1 MLRKKLSP
9 YLIILLGFL
18 GVVAI
23 GTGLLLLPVSTYNG
37 ISFVDAL
44 FLSTSSVCITGLATV
59 NLSETFTGFGQAVI
73 CILIQ
78 VGGLGFVTIGMT
90 VISLLGGKV
99 GLSGKRLI
107 SETLGSSGKLNY
119 KRFLLRAVLI
129 TVIMEALGFNINLIA
144 LRSSYSGGK
153 LIWISLFHSVSAFN
167 NAGLDLFGNGMLSYE
182 NNVLLIL
189 NTSVLTI
196 VGGLGF
202 IVIIDMLSAKRWKR
216 FSVHSKV
223 VLVITPILLLT
234 GTLCLWLSELDN
246 PFSDMDLLN
255 AFFMSTMARTCG
267 FATQD
272 ISQWKGASL
281 CVLNMLM
288 FIGAGPVSTGGGI
301 KCTTFFVFFAGLLG
315 MLRGKPTI
323 VFHREISR
331 ETLIYAMFVTFV
343 GFLYAFFTATLIS
356 VFDPTL
362 SLTFIFTETISALAN
377 VGLSAGIT
385 PLLSVG
391 GKLLL
396 CLAMYLGRIGFMTA
410 LLVFKRRWNRGQ
422 DESVHY
428 VQADIV
434 IG

>member
-1 MLRKKLSP
+1 MPRKKLSP
-9 YLIILLGFL
+9 YLVILLGFL
-18 GVVAI
+18 GVIAV
-23 GTGLLLLPVSTYNG
+23 GTGLLLLPFSTKEG

-44 FLSTSSVCITGLATV
+44 FLAASSVCITGLATV
-59 NLSETFTGFGQAVI
+59 NVAGTFTGFGQAVI
-73 CILIQ
+73 CLLIQ

-90 VISLLGGKV
+90 VISLFGGKA

-119 KRFLLRAVLI
+119 KRFLFRAVLI
-129 TVIMEALGFNINLIA
+129 TAVMETLGFLINLIA
-144 LRSSYSGGK
+144 LRNDYSGGK
-153 LIWISLFHSVSAFN
+153 LVWLSLFHSVSAFN
-167 NAGLDLFGNGMLSYE
+167 NAGLDLFGEGMLPFS

-189 NTSVLTI
+189 NTAVLAI

-202 IVIIDMLSAKRWKR
+202 IVIIDILSAKRWRK

-223 VLVITPILLLT
+223 VLVITPILLVS
-234 GTLCLWLSELDN
+234 GTFLLWFSEWGKID
-246 PFSDMDLLN
+246 FLN
-255 AFFMSTMARTCG
+255 AFFMSAMSRTCG
-267 FATQD
+267 FATQNLGG
-272 ISQWKGASL
+272 WKSSSL
-281 CVLNMLM
+281 CIINILM

-301 KCTTFFVFFAGLLG
+301 KCTTFFVFLAGLLA

-331 ETLIYAMFVTFV
+331 ETLTYAMFVATV
-343 GFLYAFFTATLIS
+343 ATIYAVLTGTLVS
-356 VFDPTL
+356 VFDPDL
-362 SLTFIFTETISALAN
+362 SLAFIFTETISALAN

-385 PLLSVG
+385 PMLSTG
-391 GKLLL
+391 SKLLL

-422 DESVHY
+422 DESVRY